1 MGTPEFA
8 VTSLDT
14 MIKNGFNI
22 VSVVT
27 NPDKPAGRG
36 KKIRYSPVKKHA
48 LQHDIPVLQPKNLK
62 STEFIDQLQ
71 ELEPDLIVVV
81 AFRMLPKAVWSIPK
95 KGTIN
100 LHASLLPDYR
110 GAAPINWALINGEK
124 ETGVSTFF
132 IEEKM
137 DTGNVIDRERVK
149 VEDEDTAET
158 LHDKLKDTGA
168 SLLVKTLESIKDSA
182 YKPIPQNKLEDDV
195 SAVHTAPKID
205 KADCK
210 INWNQD
216 TNTVYNFIR
225 GLSPHPGAWTQI
237 KNTDNDTT
245 KTLKILFAWP
255 RYENHTEAPGTL
267 KSDNKQYISIA
278 TNNGWLDIQIL
289 QAEGRKSMATEEY
302 LKGTDMSSWVI
313 LNNT

>member
-110 GAAPINWALINGEK
+110 GAAPINWVLINGEK

-137 DTGNVIDRERVK
+137 DTGKVIDRERVK
-149 VEDEDTAET
+149 IDDHDTAET

-168 SLLVKTLESIKDSA
+168 SFLVKTLDSIKDSA
-182 YKPIPQNKLEDDV
+182 YKPIPQNKLEDDI

-205 KADCK
+205 KSDCK

-237 KNTDNDTT
+237 KNTDNGTT

-255 RYENHTEAPGTL
+255 RYEQHTEAPGTL

-302 LKGTDMSSWVI
+302 LKGTDMSSWDI
-313 LNNT
+313 QSNT